1 MSPQNFCLNVGQL
14 SPLDPPRDVAERV
27 APVNQF
33 QKFAGLRL
41 KPNRLDA
48 DCPCV
53 VHTAKVSS
61 ASALDT
67 PQGFHKSLQGF
78 LGDASS
84 SAVSKLSRLQI
95 PKKQASQLFQRPKK
109 LMQKT
114 QCHLLPLHQTP
125 AQWCTPTRQFQPG
138 LGCEAPESGHA
149 NIAWQDPPSIANM
162 ANIANMDCIDYR
174 SANRIACWL
183 LINVV
188 NEKYTMQY
196 VA

>member
-1 MSPQNFCLNVGQL
+1 MLTVLALSILQRSHLHQLWILLKAFTSLFKDFWAMLLPLQYQNYQDF
-14 SPLDPPRDVAERV
+14 
-27 APVNQF
+27 
-33 QKFAGLRL
+33 
-41 KPNRLDA
+41 
-48 DCPCV
+48 
-53 VHTAKVSS
+53 
-61 ASALDT
+61 
-67 PQGFHKSLQGF
+67 KSQ
-78 LGDASS
+78 
-84 SAVSKLSRLQI
+84 
-95 PKKQASQLFQRPKK
+95 KQASQLFQRPKK